1 MLERGERTKQL
12 PRMALEKVFL
22 HEEWEIMEVQDIGTV
37 SSP

>member
-1 MLERGERTKQL
+1 
-12 PRMALEKVFL
+12 MALEKVFL